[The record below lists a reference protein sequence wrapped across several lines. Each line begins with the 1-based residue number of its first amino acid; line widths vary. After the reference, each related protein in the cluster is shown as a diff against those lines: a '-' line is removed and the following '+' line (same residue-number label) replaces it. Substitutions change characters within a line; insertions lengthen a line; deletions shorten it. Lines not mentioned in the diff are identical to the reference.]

1 MGGLRLT
8 GALWIID
15 DLSSALLVVFVLD
28 SPLFV
33 ALLAGGG
40 VVGLAKGVLLIA
52 RPARAS
58 CAGPT
63 SQESRS

>member
-15 DLSSALLVVFVLD
+15 DLSNALLVVFVLD
-28 SPLFV
+28 SPLCV

-52 RPARAS
+52 RPGTGVVRWS
-58 CAGPT
+58 NVAGVA
-63 SQESRS
+63 